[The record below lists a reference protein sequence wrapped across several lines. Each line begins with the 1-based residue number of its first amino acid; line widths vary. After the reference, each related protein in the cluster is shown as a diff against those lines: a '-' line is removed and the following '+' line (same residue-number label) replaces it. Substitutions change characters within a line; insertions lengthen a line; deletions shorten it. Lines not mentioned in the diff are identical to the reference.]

1 VTTLSRE
8 QMERDVAGDSTLVEV
23 LRAEKAR
30 LADTQLAVLNILE
43 DAAEERTRLA
53 DIQRAM
59 LNILEDFDDERAK
72 AERGNIELR
81 NEIAE
86 RLEAQA
92 EQERLRVEAERQ
104 RVENRLQQSQRLE
117 SLGQLAGGVAHDFN
131 NLLGVI
137 LIYTT
142 LVAEEVAGASRG
154 AGGERWEAVR
164 SDVER
169 IRQAADR
176 ATALTRQLLA
186 FGRREVVHPQVID
199 LSAVAAGIEELLRRT
214 IGEHVE
220 LVARLRPDVWP
231 VLADA
236 GQIEQVLVN
245 LAVNA
250 RDAMPGGGT
259 LTVDTDNIVVSE
271 AMAASR
277 PGARPGRHV
286 RMRVGD
292 TGSGMDPY
300 VLDHA
305 VEPFFTTKPKG
316 EGTGLGLA
324 TVYGIVTQSGGF
336 LQISSTPSS
345 GTQVSAYLPAT
356 DRVPTEP
363 APVPDEPAHAGGG
376 RTVLVVEDEEA
387 IREVTARI
395 LARSGFA
402 VLTAAGGAE
411 AIRAVEEHPGAIDLL
426 LTDVVMP
433 HMTGKEVAEALTT
446 RIAGLR
452 VLYMSGYAHPALTSQ
467 GTLDAG
473 VTLIEKPFSEPQLLA
488 KIRDVLDGG

>member
-1 VTTLSRE
+1 MTTASWE
-8 QMERDVAGDSTLVEV
+8 PQAAAEER
-23 LRAEKAR
+23 AR

-43 DAAEERTRLA
+43 DAAEERDRLA

-59 LNILEDFDDERAK
+59 LNILEDFDDEKAKVERA
-72 AERGNIELR
+72 NIELR
-81 NEIAE
+81 DEIAE

-104 RVENRLQQSQRLE
+104 RFQNRLQQSQRLE

-142 LVAEEVAGASRG
+142 LVAEEVARASE
-154 AGGERWEAVR
+154 APEGEPWAAVR

-199 LSAVAAGIEELLRRT
+199 LSAVAGNIEELLRRT

-220 LVARLRPDVWP
+220 LASRLRRDVWP

-259 LTVDTDNIVVSE
+259 LTLDTENVVIDE
-271 AMAASR
+271 DTAAAR
-277 PGARPGRHV
+277 PGARPGPHV
-286 RMRVGD
+286 RLRVGD
-292 TGSGMDPY
+292 TGSGMEPY
-300 VLDHA
+300 VLEHA

-324 TVYGIVTQSGGF
+324 TVYGIVTHAGGF
-336 LQISSTPSS
+336 LQISSTPSE
-345 GTQVSAYLPAT
+345 GTQVSAFLPAT
-356 DRVPTEP
+356 DREVSEPAAVPHEP
-363 APVPDEPAHAGGG
+363 APAGSG

-395 LARSGFA
+395 LARNGFG
-402 VLTAAGGAE
+402 VLTAAGGAD
-411 AIRAVEEHPGAIDLL
+411 AMRAVDEHPGSIDLL

-433 HMTGKEVAEALTT
+433 QMTGKEVAAALTA
-446 RIAGLR
+446 RVPGLP

-467 GTLDAG
+467 GTLEAG
-473 VTLIEKPFSEPQLLA
+473 VTLIEKPFSEQQLLA

>member
-1 VTTLSRE
+1 VTTASSDPE
-8 QMERDVAGDSTLVEV
+8 AAAEER
-23 LRAEKAR
+23 AR

-43 DAAEERTRLA
+43 DATEERTRLG

-59 LNILEDFDDERAK
+59 LNILEDFDDEKAKVERA
-72 AERGNIELR
+72 NLELR
-81 NEIAE
+81 DEIAE
-86 RLEAQA
+86 RLQAQA

-104 RVENRLQQSQRLE
+104 RFQNRLQQSQRLE

-142 LVAEEVAGASRG
+142 LVAEEVGRASEAPGGA
-154 AGGERWEAVR
+154 AWAALR

-176 ATALTRQLLA
+176 ATALTRRLLA
-186 FGRREVVHPQVID
+186 FGRREVVQPQVID
-199 LSAVAAGIEELLRRT
+199 LSAVTGNIEELLRRT

-220 LVARLRPDVWP
+220 LVSRLRPDVWP

-259 LTVDTDNIVVSE
+259 LTLDTENVVIDE
-271 AMAASR
+271 GTAATR
-277 PGARPGRHV
+277 PGARPGPHV
-286 RMRVGD
+286 RLGVGD
-292 TGSGMDPY
+292 TGTGMDPY
-300 VLDHA
+300 VLERA

-324 TVYGIVTQSGGF
+324 TVYGIVTQAGGF
-336 LQISSTPSS
+336 LQISSTPSE
-345 GTQVSAYLPAT
+345 GTQVSAFLPTT
-356 DRVPTEP
+356 DREVTEP
-363 APVPDEPAHAGGG
+363 AAVPDEPAPAGSG

-395 LARSGFA
+395 LARNGFA

-411 AIRAVEEHPGAIDLL
+411 AIRAVDEHPGTIDLL

-433 HMTGKEVAEALTT
+433 QMTGKEVAAALTA
-446 RIAGLR
+446 RVPGLP
-452 VLYMSGYAHPALTSQ
+452 VLYISGYAHPALTSQ
-467 GTLDAG
+467 GTLEAG

-488 KIRDVLDGG
+488 KIRNVLDGG

>member
-1 VTTLSRE
+1 MTATSWGGEETAPPDAL
-8 QMERDVAGDSTLVEV
+8 LV
-23 LRAEKAR
+23 
-30 LADTQLAVLNILE
+30 E

-53 DIQRAM
+53 DIQQAVLNILEDTAEERTRLAAIQRAM
-59 LNILEDFDDERAK
+59 LNILEDFDDERAR
-72 AERGNIELR
+72 AERVNLELR
-81 NEIAE
+81 DEIAE

-92 EQERLRVEAERQ
+92 ERERLRAEAERQ
-104 RVENRLQQSQRLE
+104 RNENRLQQSQRLE

-142 LVAEEVAGASRG
+142 LVAEEVALAST
-154 AGGERWEAVR
+154 APGGERWEELR

-186 FGRREVVHPQVID
+186 FGRREVVHPQVMN
-199 LSAVAAGIEELLRRT
+199 LSGVAGDIEELLRRT

-220 LVARLRPDVWP
+220 LVATLRPGLWP

-259 LTVDTDNIVVSE
+259 LTLDTENVVIDE
-271 AMAASR
+271 ETAASR

-286 RMRVGD
+286 RLGIGD

-300 VLDHA
+300 VLEHA

-324 TVYGIVTQSGGF
+324 TVYGIVTQAGGF
-336 LQISSTPSS
+336 LQITSTPSR
-345 GTQVSAYLPAT
+345 GTQVSAFLPAT
-356 DRVPTEP
+356 DQGATEP
-363 APVPDEPAHAGGG
+363 ATVPDEVPPAGGG

-395 LARSGFA
+395 LARNGFT
-402 VLTAAGGAE
+402 VLTAAGGPE
-411 AIRAVEEHPGAIDLL
+411 AIRIVDGHPGTIDLL

-433 HMTGKEVAEALTT
+433 QMTGKEVAEALTA
-446 RIAGLR
+446 RIPGLP

-467 GTLDAG
+467 GTLEAG

-488 KIRDVLDGG
+488 KIRDVLDSG

>member
-1 VTTLSRE
+1 MTPASWDLGAAAE
-8 QMERDVAGDSTLVEV
+8 ER
-23 LRAEKAR
+23 AR

-43 DAAEERTRLA
+43 DATEERARLA

-59 LNILEDFDDERAK
+59 LNILEDFDDEKAKVERA
-72 AERGNIELR
+72 NLELR
-81 NEIAE
+81 DEIAE

-92 EQERLRVEAERQ
+92 EQERLRAEAERQ
-104 RVENRLQQSQRLE
+104 RFENRLQQSQRLE

-142 LVAEEVAGASRG
+142 LVAEEVARAS
-154 AGGERWEAVR
+154 ASPGGEPWAAVR

-169 IRQAADR
+169 IQQAADR

-186 FGRREVVHPQVID
+186 FGRREVVQPQVID
-199 LSAVAAGIEELLRRT
+199 LSVVAGNIEELLRRT

-220 LVARLRPDVWP
+220 LVSRLRADVWP

-259 LTVDTDNIVVSE
+259 LTLDTGNVVIDEDTAS
-271 AMAASR
+271 SR
-277 PGARPGRHV
+277 PGARPGPHV
-286 RMRVGD
+286 RLRVGD

-300 VLDHA
+300 VLEHA

-324 TVYGIVTQSGGF
+324 TVYGIVTQAGGF
-336 LQISSTPSS
+336 LQISSTPSE
-345 GTQVSAYLPAT
+345 GTQVSAFLPAT
-356 DRVPTEP
+356 DREATDP
-363 APVPDEPAHAGGG
+363 APVPDEPTPAGSG

-395 LARSGFA
+395 LTRNGFR

-411 AIRAVEEHPGAIDLL
+411 AIRAVDEHPGTIDLL

-433 HMTGKEVAEALTT
+433 QMTGKEVAAALTA
-446 RIAGLR
+446 RIPRLP

-467 GTLDAG
+467 GTLEAG
-473 VTLIEKPFSEPQLLA
+473 VILVEKPFGEPQLLA